1 MLIYL
6 TYSKKEVAV
15 GEIMKYFFK
24 TIVSLQKEANF
35 SALSCH
41 AITLYTLKISRDK
54 AAFGLR
60 NLVTW
65 PTKLALTPGLKAAA

>member
-24 TIVSLQKEANF
+24 TIVSLQMEANF

-41 AITLYTLKISRDK
+41 AITLYTSEVSRDK
-54 AAFGLR
+54 ATFGLR

-65 PTKLALTPGLKAAA
+65 PTKPGLKAVA

>member
-41 AITLYTLKISRDK
+41 AITLYTLKIRVTKYVWSSKFGNLAYK
-54 AAFGLR
+54 A
-60 NLVTW
+60 
-65 PTKLALTPGLKAAA
+65 